1 MLAIGMV
8 LRISALLPFASGSP
22 ATNGDSH
29 AVLVCT
35 GTMMVTP
42 STVTA
47 L

>member
-1 MLAIGMV
+1 MLAIGMAPRDSR
-8 LRISALLPFASGSP
+8 LTPAASGSA